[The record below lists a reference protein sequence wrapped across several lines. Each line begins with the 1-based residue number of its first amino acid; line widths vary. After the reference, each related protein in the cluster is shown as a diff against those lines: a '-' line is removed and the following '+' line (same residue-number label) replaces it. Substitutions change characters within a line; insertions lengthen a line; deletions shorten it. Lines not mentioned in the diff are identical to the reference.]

1 MAVTKFSLKLPEF
14 NKGGEGSKSRLYILL
29 GILAVLSVVAVVVNF
44 WLVVP
49 DEPEPPPSGL
59 AGELNPGD
67 LNQEI
72 AQLLPQLER
81 QDDETIEVEEGAITW
96 EEIDPFA
103 LPMELMGV
111 VTGGKKDLAIIKAR
125 QTTYIASKGERIA
138 GSWELVEINRHSV
151 RLKSDT
157 EEILI
162 ELGSRD

>member
-1 MAVTKFSLKLPEF
+1 MAETKFRLKLPEF
-14 NKGGEGSKSRLYILL
+14 KTGGEGSKTRIYILL
-29 GILAVLSVVAVVVNF
+29 GVLAVLSMVAVVVNF
-44 WLVVP
+44 WLLAPGEP
-49 DEPEPPPSGL
+49 DPPPSRVS
-59 AGELNPGD
+59 GELNPED
-67 LNQEI
+67 INQEI
-72 AQLLPQLER
+72 AQLLPQTER
-81 QDDETIEVEEGAITW
+81 QDDETAEEEEIAVTW
-96 EEIDPFA
+96 EEVDPFA